1 MEFASNLGAL
11 LRAAKLR
18 DVCTSSKNALPSGH
32 DYRSWQVGSE
42 FICDCMQSFKDSSGK
57 RIYLSIRKGD
67 DRNTIVA
74 TFEIDDRF
82 GGHPSSMT
90 DLVS

>member
-1 MEFASNLGAL
+1 MEFASNHRALFWATKLG
-11 LRAAKLR
+11 
-18 DVCTSSKNALPSGH
+18 DVCTGSKNTLPSGDDH
-32 DYRSWQVGSE
+32 RSWQVGSE
-42 FICDCMQSFKDSSGK
+42 FICDRMQSFKDGSGK
-57 RIYLSIRKGD
+57 RIHLSIRKGD

-82 GGHPSSMT
+82 GGHLSSMT

>member
-11 LRAAKLR
+11 LRATKLR
-18 DVCTSSKNALPSGH
+18 NVSTSSKNALPSGH
-32 DYRSWQVGSE
+32 DYRSWQVSGE
-42 FICDCMQSFKDSSGK
+42 FICDCMQSLKDGRGK

-82 GGHPSSMT
+82 GGHLSSMT

>member
-1 MEFASNLGAL
+1 MEFASNHGSL

-32 DYRSWQVGSE
+32 DDRSWQVGGE
-42 FICDCMQSFKDSSGK
+42 FICDRMQSFKDRSGK
-57 RIYLSIRKGD
+57 RIHLSIRKGD

-74 TFEIDDRF
+74 TFEINDRF
-82 GGHPSSMT
+82 VGHLSSMT